1 MNLNFFYFIPIVLFG
16 SIYLIK
22 LSKNI
27 IKLSFEN
34 EEKSS

>member
-1 MNLNFFYFIPIVLFG
+1 MNLNFFYCIPIVLFG

-22 LSKNI
+22 LSKSI

-34 EEKSS
+34 EGEKS